1 MQINLELRIILVL
14 LVAFISRVGLRVLQ
28 STHGIVPGYSNGQ
41 TMRRSTMKMEL
52 KTSTRIRLVSYR
64 QELPVAFD
72 EGFDYV
78 SSAVVFCCKT

>member
-1 MQINLELRIILVL
+1 
-14 LVAFISRVGLRVLQ
+14 
-28 STHGIVPGYSNGQ
+28 
-41 TMRRSTMKMEL
+41 MKEEM

-78 SSAVVFCCKT
+78 SSALCFVVRLDLWINCCKLPYFCKTVNDLILLCPTTILFLGLWRMA